1 MLLENV
7 RVINLKIQKCD
18 IKNFERKISV
28 KNLSKNSEAKYVR
41 VKY

>member
-7 RVINLKIQKCD
+7 RVINLRVQKCD
-18 IKNFERKISV
+18 IKNYERKISV
-28 KNLSKNSEAKYVR
+28 KFLSKNSETKYVR